1 MPAPLASAT
10 LPPVITVDGPSG
22 VGKGLVTRW
31 LAAFTGF
38 HLLDSGALYR
48 ILALAAQDRGIALS
62 DLDAVAA
69 IAADLRIEFLGTSEA
84 DEQILVDGADLTRRV
99 RTEATGALASQIAT
113 APVVRAALLARQ
125 RAFRS
130 APGLIADGRDMGTV
144 VFADAPLKL
153 FLDAS
158 PEERAERRLKQLSRN
173 GISTTIPALLDEIL
187 ARDARDRN
195 RSVAP
200 LVPADDA
207 HLIDT
212 TGLSPDAVI
221 AQIKPLV
228 LAAALA

>member
-48 ILALAAQDRGIALS
+48 ILALAAQDRGVALS

-125 RAFRS
+125 RGVLVVREQGGQRS
-130 APGLIADGRDMGTV
+130 
-144 VFADAPLKL
+144 KL
-153 FLDAS
+153 DLDEPAG
-158 PEERAERRLKQLSRN
+158 AERVAVEQLRCRN
-173 GISTTIPALLDEIL
+173 GSI
-187 ARDARDRN
+187 
-195 RSVAP
+195 V
-200 LVPADDA
+200 
-207 HLIDT
+207 
-212 TGLSPDAVI
+212 
-221 AQIKPLV
+221 
-228 LAAALA
+228 